1 MATKKEL
8 GDLIKADFQKRD
20 LQKVRQRYKKDFNL
34 SFKIA
39 REHKEILEQYFVESG
54 NTLSAGI
61 RQLIYD
67 FMRAKNLI

>member
-1 MATKKEL
+1 MATKKQV
-8 GDLIKADFQKRD
+8 GDQIRADFQKRD

-34 SFKIA
+34 SFKIS
-39 REHKEILEQYFVESG
+39 REHKEILEQYFVENG

-67 FMRAKNLI
+67 FMRTKNLI